1 MKYITSFQE
10 LDALGEGLSKD
21 YTKKAHKQNEL
32 PFDIEGFITGYL
44 GMTII
49 YESFAERDQDKIGFI
64 ANGIEPLLV
73 HRDGR
78 IASVVFPKDTVV
90 IEKYLLRSVESPRR
104 RFTLAHEAAHK
115 ILEKHFSTS
124 EQEACFH
131 TDHDAE
137 AEYTP
142 ERLDRELSITEAY
155 ANRLGAAILMP
166 LFLVRMVLRK
176 YNNGKPLVCYDGSVF
191 APKDRQKVQKM
202 ANSLGVS
209 YTAFVTRLREFK
221 LLECH
226 PIEEYISG
234 TLQFGDSL

>member
-21 YTKKAHKQNEL
+21 YMKKTHKRNDS
-32 PFDIEGFITGYL
+32 PFDIEGFITSYL

-49 YESFAERDQDKIGFI
+49 YESFAEQDQDKIGFI

-90 IEKYLLRSVESPRR
+90 IEKYLLRSAESPRR

-115 ILEKHFSTS
+115 ILEKHFSTG

-131 TDHDAE
+131 T
-137 AEYTP
+137 EYASQASYSP
-142 ERLDRELSITEAY
+142 ERIERELSITEAY

-166 LFLVRMVLRK
+166 SFLVRTVLRK
-176 YNNGKPLVCYDGSVF
+176 YNNGKPLICYDGSVF
-191 APKDRQKVQKM
+191 AQKDRQKVQKM
-202 ANSLGVS
+202 ASSLGVS
-209 YTAFVTRLREFK
+209 YTAFITRLREFK

-226 PIEEYISG
+226 PIEEYISS